1 MDPNSGGIGRIWQ
14 GLSPVQRLVALG
26 AVAAVI
32 AVLALSFGGGAKLEV
47 AYVKLPGE
55 TGEGWSDS
63 QTLTTFAAGECNGK
77 TSCSVNLW
85 VRDPIK
91 ADEVQVGYVC
101 VSGDHR
107 MPVTVLNVPV
117 EKELAEA
124 VLFCR

>member
-1 MDPNSGGIGRIWQ
+1 M
-14 GLSPVQRLVALG
+14 A
-26 AVAAVI
+26 AAVPG
-32 AVLALSFGGGAKLEV
+32 AAAGCPWRGGGRDRGPRAQFRRR
-47 AYVKLPGE
+47 GE
-55 TGEGWSDS
+55 TRGRLCQAADATGQGWSDS
-63 QTLTTFAAGECNGK
+63 QTLTTYAAGECNGK

-117 EKELAEA
+117 KKELAEA